1 MPTLRSLGK
10 FLGSFIFTTSLSLL
24 IIVIS
29 LAEITSYE
37 NMKPVFVGL
46 AEKKILEGDAAKL
59 AELHS
64 QLAKSCEG
72 KESIKIPTGSE
83 NIEVKCVDV
92 VSSTPENIGNV
103 IATAMFDKVYYK
115 KYNCNFIECIQLGG
129 ENLMVVASSTGNKF
143 FQDSILYLSITTV
156 LGVAIVFALNETYAL
171 RLKTVGKDCIGVG
184 VMVFLILLTNFVV
197 PSFVP
202 AEFLPKISGFLNF
215 VENSIMIRFAV
226 VLVVGIVLFL
236 IGFLIGREKD

>member
-1 MPTLRSLGK
+1 MAKLRSLGK
-10 FLGSFIFTTSLSLL
+10 FLGSFIFTTSLSLV
-24 IIVIS
+24 IIAIS

-37 NMKPVFVGL
+37 NMKPVFVGI
-46 AEKKILEGDAAKL
+46 AGEKIVEDTTKL

-64 QLAKSCEG
+64 QLVKSCEG
-72 KESIKIPTGSE
+72 KESIEIPTGSE
-83 NIEVKCVDV
+83 NIEVKCADV

-129 ENLMVVASSTGNKF
+129 ENLMVIASSTGNKF
-143 FQDSILYLSITTV
+143 FQDSILYLSIATV
-156 LGVAIVFALNETYAL
+156 LGVVIVFVLNETYAL
-171 RLKTVGKDCIGVG
+171 RLKAVGKDCIGVG
-184 VMVFLILLTNFVV
+184 AMVFLIFLTNFIV

-202 AEFLPKISGFLNF
+202 AELLPKISGFLNF

-236 IGFLIGREKD
+236 IGFLIGRKKD

>member
-1 MPTLRSLGK
+1 MPKFRSLGK

-24 IIVIS
+24 IIAIS

-46 AEKKILEGDAAKL
+46 AGEKIVGDTTKL

-72 KESIKIPTGSE
+72 KESIEIPTGSE
-83 NIEVKCVDV
+83 NIDVKCADV
-92 VSSTPENIGNV
+92 ISSTPENTGNV

-156 LGVAIVFALNETYAL
+156 LGVVIVFVLNETYAL
-171 RLKTVGKDCIGVG
+171 RLKAVGKDCIGVG
-184 VMVFLILLTNFVV
+184 AMVFLILLTNFVV

-202 AEFLPKISGFLNF
+202 AELLPKISGFLNF

-226 VLVVGIVLFL
+226 VLVIGIVLFV
-236 IGFLIGREKD
+236 IGFLIGRKGD